1 MANLREGACGPEVS
15 ELQSRLK
22 EHGFDPGKI
31 DSKFGPGTE
40 AAVIAFQKSEGLV
53 ADGIAGPQTMA
64 KLGFAVAPSEPLEDI
79 TDRVTVP
86 VVSKMCPGAPLG
98 NIKRFLPDVL
108 RALGRFELGDKVM
121 VLMAIAT
128 IRVETGGFDPISE
141 GKSRFNTSPNG
152 HPFDLYDNRKD
163 LGNRGRPDGNDFK
176 GRGFVQLTG
185 RANYQK
191 FGEQLHLGDELVTN
205 PGKANDPEIAS
216 DLLALFIK
224 DKEARIREAL
234 SDGDL
239 RTARKLVNG
248 GSHGLV
254 EFSESYKIGNAL
266 L

>member
-1 MANLREGACGPEVS
+1 MAHLREGASGPEVS

-40 AAVIAFQKSEGLV
+40 AAVIAFQKSEGLT

-64 KLGFAVAPSEPLEDI
+64 KLGFAVAPSAQPEDI

-98 NIKRFLPDVL
+98 NIKRFLPGVL
-108 RALGRFELGDKVM
+108 AALRRFELGDKAM

-128 IRVETGGFDPISE
+128 IRVETGGLDPISE
-141 GKSRFNTSPNG
+141 GKSRYNTSPNG

-163 LGNRGRPDGNDFK
+163 LGNRGRPDGSEFK

-191 FGEQLHLGDELVTN
+191 FSKQLGLGDELVTD
-205 PGKANDPEIAS
+205 PEKANDPKIAS
-216 DLLALFIK
+216 DLLALFLK
-224 DKEARIREAL
+224 DKEARIRDAL
-234 SDGDL
+234 SEGDL
-239 RTARKLVNG
+239 GTARKLVNG
-248 GSHGLV
+248 GSHGLR

>member
-1 MANLREGACGPEVS
+1 MANLKVGSSGPAV
-15 ELQSRLK
+15 SRLQQSLK
-22 EHGFDPGKI
+22 EKGFDPGVV
-31 DSKFGPGTE
+31 DGQFGPGTE
-40 AAVIAFQKSEGLV
+40 AAVIAFQKSEGLA
-53 ADGIAGPQTMA
+53 ADGIAGPQTLAM
-64 KLGFAVAPSEPLEDI
+64 LGSEPMPPDQELRDI
-79 TDRVTVP
+79 TDEVTVDQ
-86 VVSKMCPGAPLG
+86 VAKMCPFAPLG
-98 NIKRFLPDVL
+98 NIKTYLPDVL
-108 RALGRFELGDKVM
+108 SALSERALGDKAM
-121 VLMAIAT
+121 VLMAVGT
-128 IRVETGGFDPISE
+128 IRAETGGFEPISE
-141 GKSRFNTSPNG
+141 FKSRFNTSPNG

-239 RTARKLVNG
+239 RT
-248 GSHGLV
+248 
-254 EFSESYKIGNAL
+254 
-266 L
+266 